1 MRPWQIVGTTVLLT
15 GVAASASIAAVA
27 TGVTSSNADGRIAFA
42 RVTNPGSDETF
53 TYTAKTDGSNVKRL
67 FSSGPSGEP
76 RWSPDGRRV
85 AILAGCTDG
94 SENCAFTIVN
104 ASTGAIHQEKMRDPK
119 LFIGCI
125 VWSPNGR
132 RFACEGFGEPDRA
145 RNGIYTLRTSDGG
158 GLQRVTSNPRGY
170 DAPGDYSPRGTHMVF
185 ARYYGRDERPVGL
198 FVVKSGGG
206 PVRRITPRGTLHTSP
221 GDWSPSGNKI
231 LFARRVNPR
240 RYNSLWVV
248 RRDGSGLR
256 EIRLQAQPACGGPI
270 SDPDSRG
277 CIHPRWSPDGKK
289 IIFSIFTATAT
300 GEVENVYTVNADG
313 TGLTQVTHGGA
324 ADGTPDW
331 GRAR

>member
-1 MRPWQIVGTTVLLT
+1 MQRRSIVGATVLLA
-15 GVAASASIAAVA
+15 GVAASASIAAIA
-27 TGVTSSNADGRIAFA
+27 TGVTSSSADGRIAFA

-53 TYTAKTDGSNVKRL
+53 TYTANTDGSNVKRL

-85 AILAGCTDG
+85 AILAACTDG

-132 RFACEGFGEPDRA
+132 RFACQGFGEPDRA

-158 GLQRVTSNPRGY
+158 GLQRVTSNPQGF

-185 ARYYGRDERPVGL
+185 ARYFGRDERPGGL

-206 PVRRITPRGTLHTSP
+206 PVRRITPRGTLHQSP

-231 LFARRVNPR
+231 LFSQRVNPR
-240 RYNSLWVV
+240 RYNSLWVM

-256 EIRLQAQPACGGPI
+256 EIRLQGAPPCGGPL
-270 SDPDSRG
+270 SSSAGRG
-277 CIHPRWSPDGKK
+277 CIHPRWSPDGRK
-289 IIFSIFTATAT
+289 IIFGIVTFDGSREI
-300 GEVENVYTVNADG
+300 ENVYIANADG
-313 TGLTQVTHGGA
+313 SGVVQVTRGGQDEA
-324 ADGTPDW
+324 PDW
-331 GRAR
+331 GRTR